1 MPNNTQIAKE
11 AIEEFD
17 RIQDYMMSCEDKDSV
32 LYQKMKRRYMTLKA
46 ILTASGVNLTEIDY
60 VKESKKYKTE

>member
-60 VKESKKYKTE
+60 IKE

>member
-11 AIEEFD
+11 AIEEYD

-60 VKESKKYKTE
+60 VKEK

>member
-17 RIQDYMMSCEDKDSV
+17 RIQEYMMSCEDKDSV

-60 VKESKKYKTE
+60 VKEK

>member
-60 VKESKKYKTE
+60 VKEK

>member
-1 MPNNTQIAKE
+1 MPNNTEIAKE

-60 VKESKKYKTE
+60 VKEK

>member
-32 LYQKMKRRYMTLKA
+32 LYQKMKRRYMTLRA

-60 VKESKKYKTE
+60 VKEK